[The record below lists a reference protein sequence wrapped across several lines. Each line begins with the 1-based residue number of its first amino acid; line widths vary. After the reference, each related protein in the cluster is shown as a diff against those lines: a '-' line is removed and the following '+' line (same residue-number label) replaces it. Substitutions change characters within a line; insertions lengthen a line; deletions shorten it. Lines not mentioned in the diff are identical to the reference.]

1 MRGMKGRKR
10 ITDETASAIKRTV
23 IYVALMFLLAIA
35 RYSFFEQL
43 VFLPVSPDLV
53 LAAVSV
59 IALTDRRET
68 ALISAVAGG
77 IMTDAIGGAGVYL
90 SPIAYFAAA
99 LIIGLFAKKMMA
111 RYLSWLVVLPIAC
124 AIGALLTVAEA
135 YVGGGNAVFS
145 QLLLRTVL
153 PELLCSALLALPV
166 YPLVRLCVLPFKGK
180 RRGLSG

>member
-1 MRGMKGRKR
+1 MRGMNGRKR
-10 ITDETASAIKRTV
+10 MTDETVSAIKRTV
-23 IYVALMFLLAIA
+23 VYIALMFLLTIA

-43 VFLPVSPDLV
+43 VFMPVSPDLV

-59 IALTDRRET
+59 IALTDSRET
-68 ALISAVAGG
+68 AVISAVAGG
-77 IMTDAIGGAGVYL
+77 IMTDAIGGAGIYM

-124 AIGALLTVAEA
+124 VMGALLTVASA
-135 YVGGGNAVFS
+135 YIGGGDIAFS

-153 PELLCSALLALPV
+153 PELLFNALLALPV

-180 RRGLSG
+180 RRGFSG